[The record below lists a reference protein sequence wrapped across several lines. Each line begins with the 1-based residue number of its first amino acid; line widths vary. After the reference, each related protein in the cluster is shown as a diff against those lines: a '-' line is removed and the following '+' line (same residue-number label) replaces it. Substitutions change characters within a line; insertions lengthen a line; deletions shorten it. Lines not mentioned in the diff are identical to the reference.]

1 MRAFVTGPTGFLG
14 IHLLQELAKDGW
26 EIFAF
31 HRPSSDLSELK
42 RIPGVTFVVGDVRDK
57 ASLEQGMPPGVDA
70 VFHAAGSV
78 GFLKPEDEKDQYD
91 INELGTRNVVDV
103 ALAKK
108 ARRFVYTSTI
118 LTYDFEGGKRITEA
132 SPANTSSKY
141 AYIHSKY
148 LAELEVEK
156 GVERGLDA
164 VFLHPSAIFG
174 AYDKATWS
182 KMFREIQR
190 GLRVPA
196 APPGSA
202 SICHMRKVA
211 EVHVSAFHKGRKGE
225 HYCLGGVDASHYGV
239 AKEIAEILDRAGPK
253 VILPAWLFRLAGRIE
268 YRFSRIVGTEPMLT
282 PPMADILCETVLCDS
297 TKAIEELG
305 YKPSSLA
312 TMLMDCY
319 QWMVATKMLPARSAA
334 GSEAAAV

>member
-1 MRAFVTGPTGFLG
+1 MKAFVTGPTGFLG
-14 IHLLQELAKDGW
+14 VHLLQELARDGW
-26 EIFAF
+26 EIYAF
-31 HRPSSDLSELK
+31 HRVGSDLTELK
-42 RIPGVTFVVGDVRDK
+42 RLPGVRFVVGDVRDK
-57 ASLEQGMPPGVDA
+57 VSLEQGMPSDIDA

-78 GFLKPEDEKDQYD
+78 GFLKPEEERDQYD
-91 INELGTRNVVDV
+91 INELGTRNVVEV
-103 ALAKK
+103 AVAKQAK
-108 ARRFVYTSTI
+108 RFVYTSTI
-118 LTYDFEGGKRITEA
+118 LTFDFSNGKRITETSA
-132 SPANTSSKY
+132 PNTSSKY

-196 APPGSA
+196 APPGAA

-211 EVHVSAFHKGRKGE
+211 EAHVSAFHNGRRGA
-225 HYCLGGVDASHYGV
+225 HYCLGGVDATHFQV
-239 AKEIAEILDRAGPK
+239 AKAIAEILDRPGPL
-253 VILPAWLFRLAGRIE
+253 VILPSWLFRLAGRIE
-268 YRFSRIVGTEPMLT
+268 YRFSRLIGAEPMLT
-282 PPMADILCETVLCDS
+282 PPMADILCETVVCDS
-297 TKAIEELG
+297 TRAIQELG
-305 YKPSSLA
+305 YTPSTLA

-319 QWMVATKMLPARSAA
+319 QWMVATKLLPARREAGATASAA
-334 GSEAAAV
+334 